1 MKRLLIFIS
10 LAGATLI
17 SSPVLAVNIYLVSP
31 SGVVMADVS
40 AAPFSSGAF
49 HFGSGQIRPGEGTQ
63 LALTSSSWDGR
74 DFSPVDFTGAG
85 RPPPVLLSE
94 LEGVLVVEPFSEGSL
109 NQLRQA
115 MKPPMRKYYENMFFD
130 LIDELLVLT
139 NNPQEPTPK
148 LGFPELQGL
157 INQIQSTDP
166 TAAVNLSLNLLTIDA
181 ALKRYDMMW
190 WDNAIRHDL
199 GE

>member
-1 MKRLLIFIS
+1 MNKLLVIVL
-10 LAGATLI
+10 LAALA
-17 SSPVLAVNIYLVSP
+17 SPAF
-31 SGVVMADVS
+31 
-40 AAPFSSGAF
+40 AASFAE
-49 HFGSGQIRPGEGTQ
+49 RVEYY
-63 LALTSSSWDGR
+63 LALNG
-74 DFSPVDFTGAG
+74 
-85 RPPPVLLSE
+85 
-94 LEGVLVVEPFSEGSL
+94 LEYSAERVLVQNWHSARAPEILRWDYDLPFPTEEVLPTAEEAAVWKAERIESAEAA
-109 NQLRQA
+109 RQA
-115 MKPPMRKYYENMFFD
+115 AKPPMRKYYENMFFD

-190 WDNAIRHDL
+190 WDDAVRHDL